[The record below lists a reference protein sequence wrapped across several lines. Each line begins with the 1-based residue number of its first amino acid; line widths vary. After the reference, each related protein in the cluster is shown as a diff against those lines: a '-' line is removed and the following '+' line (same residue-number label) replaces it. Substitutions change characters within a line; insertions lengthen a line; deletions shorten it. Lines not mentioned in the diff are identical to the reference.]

1 MDLRTEGQNTHF
13 SQGGAECLSVC
24 GSGWLGWF
32 IGRVAQWVL
41 QPNNNSFSLVPLTA
55 VSRALSLCD
64 KRDSGDNCSAF
75 RCHITLH
82 RLLSLSLSF
91 SLSLSLCL
99 SQSLSLSVLLQTLQA
114 LPFYGH
120 TIKRAIERLK
130 VSPKCI

>member
-1 MDLRTEGQNTHF
+1 MVA
-13 SQGGAECLSVC
+13 SGGAIGGERVLS
-24 GSGWLGWF
+24 
-32 IGRVAQWVL
+32 RVL

-75 RCHITLH
+75 RLLRSLSLSHI
-82 RLLSLSLSF
+82 LSLSLS
-91 SLSLSLCL
+91 LALTAE
-99 SQSLSLSVLLQTLQA
+99 QTLEA
-114 LPFYGH
+114 SPFYGH